1 MPSAM
6 TAVPAISRGL
16 IFAAFLLLLSAMQ
29 PAYAE
34 AERYNGVLLGKNLT
48 PQVESNGLG
57 SVQLAV
63 AGDQL
68 SWAVS
73 FYDLQSLPVAVHV
86 NGPAGPGEN
95 APLLLDLG
103 KDWGDLGRNN
113 IMTGTLLLSQDQL
126 ASLASGKWYLVV
138 CTQAHPEGELRAQLE
153 RFN

>member
-1 MPSAM
+1 MRRTVASV
-6 TAVPAISRGL
+6 TTIIRGL
-16 IFAAFLLLLSAMQ
+16 VLTAFLLLLSAIQ

-34 AERYNGVLLGKNLT
+34 AERYNGVLLGKNGT

-63 AGDQL
+63 VGDQL

-86 NGPAGPGEN
+86 NGPAAPGEN

-103 KDWGDLGRNN
+103 KDRGDLGRNI
-113 IMTGTLLLSQDQL
+113 IMTGTPLLRTD
-126 ASLASGKWYLVV
+126 
-138 CTQAHPEGELRAQLE
+138 
-153 RFN
+153 